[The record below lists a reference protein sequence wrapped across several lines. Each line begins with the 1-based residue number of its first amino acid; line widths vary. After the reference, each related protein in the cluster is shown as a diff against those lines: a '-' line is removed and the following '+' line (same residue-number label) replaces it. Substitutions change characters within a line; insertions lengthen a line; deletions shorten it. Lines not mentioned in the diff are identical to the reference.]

1 MRGTEGKSAGHG
13 RNLGLYCPPGKTSRP
28 PSDLPASRYRAFSER
43 ETTICFMLH
52 EFLTEN
58 RGELIERCRV
68 KVGRRPA
75 PGATEAELDHG
86 ITLFLDQIIKTLKAE
101 EASQPMESERM
112 SGPAGGVDAIFSE
125 MGAAAKEHGREL
137 LQSGFTIEQVVHDYG
152 DLCQSVT
159 DLAVELNVPIS
170 NDEFRTLNRCLD
182 NAIAVAAMEFNAQ
195 RDNIFSDKD
204 AQTNVRLGYF
214 AHELRNHLNSAM
226 LALSAIKE
234 GSVGLTG
241 ATGAVLD
248 RSLVALRTLI
258 DRSLSEARTTA
269 RMPPRNRLF
278 SVAGLIAEVHLSASL
293 EARVNDCSLTVSSVA
308 SDLALDA
315 DREMVLSALSNLLQ
329 NAFKFSHPLTE
340 VTLSVIA
347 SGDRILIE
355 VEDKC
360 GGLPSGDVERIF
372 LPFTQSGVNKTG
384 LGLGLPFSR
393 RSVEANHGTLT
404 ARDVPGSGCVF
415 TIDLPRRSL
424 AKAAPN

>member
-1 MRGTEGKSAGHG
+1 
-13 RNLGLYCPPGKTSRP
+13 
-28 PSDLPASRYRAFSER
+28 
-43 ETTICFMLH
+43 MLH
-52 EFLTEN
+52 DFLTEN
-58 RGELIERCRV
+58 RGELIERCRT
-68 KVGRRPA
+68 KVAQRPA
-75 PGATEAELDHG
+75 PAATEAELQHG

-101 EASQPMESERM
+101 EAAHLKESQRM
-112 SGPAGGVDAIFSE
+112 SGRAGGVNAIFSE

-137 LQSGFTIEQVVHDYG
+137 LQSGFTIDQVVHDYG
-152 DLCQSVT
+152 DLCQSIT

-170 NDEFRTLNRCLD
+170 NNEFRTLNRCLD
-182 NAIAVAAMEFNAQ
+182 NAIAVAATEFNAQ
-195 RDNIFSDKD
+195 RDNVFGDKD
-204 AQTNVRLGYF
+204 AQETVRLGFF

-248 RSLVALRTLI
+248 RSLLALRTLI

-269 RMPPRNRLF
+269 RMPPRNRVF

-293 EARVNDCSLTVSSVA
+293 EARVNNCSLRVSSVD

-315 DREMVLSALSNLLQ
+315 DREMVLSALGNLLQ
-329 NAFKFSHPLTE
+329 NAFKFTHPLTE
-340 VTLSVIA
+340 VTLTVTA
-347 SGDRILIE
+347 ARDRILIE
-355 VEDKC
+355 VGDKC
-360 GGLPSGDVERIF
+360 GGLPSGDIEKIF
-372 LPFTQSGVNKTG
+372 LPYTQSGADKTG

-393 RSVEANHGTLT
+393 RSVEANNGTLT

-424 AKAAPN
+424 SKAAPN